1 MTREE
6 LIAAVER
13 KRLVAAVEAKRAGA
27 NTPMPEEDA
36 ATAAMEWAAT
46 QGAAPKLPP
55 ATPESGFEDFGEGLG
70 VSGLKTYYGIK
81 DLVSDVDAE
90 DKATLADWRAD
101 AAQSGWGTA
110 GEVVGDVGQIIG
122 TGGIGGAALK
132 GGLKLAANAARVA
145 KAPKPLRGG
154 LVGARNLVTPFTA
167 DIGASAAVAGTQ
179 IPDAGEDRSDAA
191 YGAAKD
197 ALVGGVLTKALNKG
211 FQGIRKTPEA
221 QEMLDHGIPLTPA
234 LASEGTGVRGVE
246 NVMQVLPFVAK
257 GRDEARRKA
266 QEQWSLKVMQTAAP
280 SNVTL
285 RGNARARAGQLKDGF
300 KNAYSTA
307 WGKAEKPHYLDI
319 IDMQNVLK
327 ETGTFI
333 GKDGEGALRKV
344 SHDLKKLSKDFSPKA
359 VKNLD
364 HVLKKNIRS
373 AARAGDSALEEGLNT
388 VRVSLRNSLPA
399 DAQRGLK
406 QLDQKYGA
414 YLVVKKAG
422 AKAKNTAGMFTPKQ
436 FMDSVG
442 AVGGETRTFV
452 GAAPLQRYA
461 DAAVD
466 TVGRQEPAILPDLT
480 KGVFARTPTHQG
492 AMDFGGR
499 LTLGETAG
507 QKLGQRVIA
516 SPVADALRNVGLRGG
531 PLNVAHEKTQ
541 QEQR

>member
-1 MTREE
+1 MSS
-6 LIAAVER
+6 
-13 KRLVAAVEAKRAGA
+13 EA
-27 NTPMPEEDA
+27 DA
-36 ATAAMEWAAT
+36 AAAARYRYLKLKQAQTPPTPETASADAIMESAAT
-46 QGAAPKLPP
+46 QAAAPNLPP
-55 ATPESGFEDFGEGLG
+55 ATPESGLEDFGEGLG

-81 DLVSDVDAE
+81 DLVSEVDDE
-90 DKATLADWRAD
+90 DRATLADWRED
-101 AAQSGWGTA
+101 ASESGWGTA

-122 TGGIGGAALK
+122 TGGVGGAAIK
-132 GGLKLAANAARVA
+132 GGLKLASNVARNA
-145 KAPKPLRGG
+145 KAPRQIRGG

-167 DIGASAAVAGTQ
+167 DIGAAATIAGTQ
-179 IPDAGEDRSDAA
+179 IPNAGEDRGDAA

-211 FQGIRKTPEA
+211 FHGIRKTPEA

-234 LASEGTGVRGVE
+234 LASEGTGVRGME
-246 NVMQVLPFVAK
+246 NVMQVLPILAK

-285 RGNARARAGQLKDGF
+285 RGNARARARQLKDGF
-300 KNAYSTA
+300 NNAYTTA

-319 IDMQNVLK
+319 VDMQNVLAK
-327 ETGTFI
+327 TGTFI

-388 VRVSLRNSLPA
+388 VRVSLRNTLPA
-399 DAQRGLK
+399 TAQRELK

-422 AKAKNTAGMFTPKQ
+422 AKAKNTEGMFTSKQ
-436 FMDSVG
+436 LMDSVG
-442 AVGGETRTFV
+442 AVGGEARTFV
-452 GAAPLQRYA
+452 GAAPLQKYA
-461 DAAVD
+461 DAAKK
-466 TVGRQEPAILPDLT
+466 TVGREEPAILPDFT
-480 KGVFARTPTHQG
+480 KGVFVRTPTHQG
-492 AMDFGGR
+492 TMDFGGR
-499 LTLGETAG
+499 LTLGETVG
-507 QKLGQRVIA
+507 QKLGQKIIA
-516 SPVADALRNVGLRGG
+516 SPVADALRNAGLRGG
-531 PLNVAHEKTQ
+531 PLNVGYEKTQ
-541 QEQR
+541 KEQE